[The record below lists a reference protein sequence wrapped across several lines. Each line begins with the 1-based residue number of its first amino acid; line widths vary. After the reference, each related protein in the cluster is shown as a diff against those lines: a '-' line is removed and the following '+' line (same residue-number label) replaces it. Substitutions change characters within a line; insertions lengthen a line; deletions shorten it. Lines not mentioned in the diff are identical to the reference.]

1 MKSMGR
7 ESRVSSL
14 SARAHHATDGIVSK
28 MKRRIEIIRTHVM
41 GDEQLCRGALERRR
55 SEEGKCKRG
64 VGVGG
69 QAWLT
74 AMLARDDQEEV
85 HRGHGSSGRPG

>member
-1 MKSMGR
+1 MDLDVKSMGR
-7 ESRVSSL
+7 ESGVSSL

-28 MKRRIEIIRTHVM
+28 MKKRVEIIRTRVM
-41 GDEQLCRGALERRR
+41 RDEQLCRGALERRR

-69 QAWLT
+69 
-74 AMLARDDQEEV
+74 
-85 HRGHGSSGRPG
+85 